1 MCLFFCQEIR
11 GENEPDF
18 FLNPSYSDCGNKLL
32 QECQVGMN
40 AVNSQKFSMLI
51 SAQQGTHT

>member
-1 MCLFFCQEIR
+1 MYLFFCQEIR

-18 FLNPSYSDCGNKLL
+18 FLNPSYSGCGNNLPRD
-32 QECQVGMN
+32 CQVGMN
-40 AVNSQKFSMLI
+40 AVNSKKFSMLI